1 MEKYEKYK
9 DSGVVWIGE
18 IPSSWDFLKVRH
30 TFYLKG
36 RIGWQGL
43 KADEFIDKGPYLVT
57 GTDFQNGRVNWRTC
71 YHISDERYNEAP
83 EIHVHNGDVLIT
95 KDGTVGKM
103 AFIEDK
109 PEKVSLN
116 SHLLIVRPLLHSICN
131 KYVYWAFQTS
141 SFDYYKGLSQT
152 GSIMES
158 LSQDKIASFIM
169 PFPSYEEQQSI
180 ANYLDSRC
188 SKIDHVIA
196 TQQKRVELLKEL
208 KQSIITRAVTRGIN
222 PNAKMKDSGVE
233 WIGEIPEHWEI
244 KRVKQIA
251 AISNGS
257 DPKFSGDIPVYGS
270 GAESFKT
277 CGEFKEGPCVL
288 LGRKGATLHI
298 PHYIEG
304 RYWNVDTAF
313 DVKTNSDFC
322 LKLFFYLAMLFDY
335 GYYTMTTT
343 LPSMTQTDY
352 GNMRIPVPPIYEQQQ
367 IVSYIE
373 KQFYRLD
380 SSITKALRQ
389 IELLKEYKQSL
400 ITEVVTG
407 KRKVV

>member
-208 KQSIITRAVTRGIN
+208 KQSIITRAVTRGIY